1 MKLILVE
8 SPTKSKTLSK
18 FLGDEYKIL
27 STKGHIRDLPQKK
40 LGVDTENDFE
50 PNYVIP
56 KRQKKT
62 IKKLKKELSDAEQII
77 LSTDPDREGEAISWH
92 LKEALDLKDYQ
103 RVSFHEITKE
113 AILNALEDPR
123 DIDED
128 LVNAQQAR
136 RVLDRLVG
144 YKLSPLLW
152 KKIYRDFSLS
162 AGRVQSVALRLVAEK
177 EKEIRDFDPVTY
189 WLIYAHL
196 KNGSSFR
203 SRLIKIDGDKISK
216 PGITKKGEFE
226 KYKKE
231 LKEEGVDYKVADVRK
246 SEKKRSPYPPYTT
259 STLQQDASIRLNYS
273 SKYTMRLAQTL
284 YEKGL
289 ITYHRTDSF
298 NLSKSSKKAAKD
310 IIIDK
315 YGKKYY
321 KSRNFKSKGRTQEA
335 HEAIRPTNPKKK
347 TIKGKA
353 QEKKLY
359 DLIRKRFLASQMTS
373 AVIERKKIDVEAK
386 QYLFRASGQQVLFNG
401 FMKVY
406 PIKMKEQ
413 TLPELSKGDILD
425 LEKLETQEKETKPPA
440 RYSEASLIKELE
452 KNDIGRP
459 STYAPTLA
467 TIQSRNY
474 VKKIKKKLHATDVGI
489 VVSNL
494 LVNHFP
500 DIVDLEFT
508 AKMEEKLDKVAD
520 GKEDWKK
527 MIKDFYEPF
536 IKNVKEKEESLDK
549 QNILKE
555 TDQDCPECK
564 DGKIVIKLG
573 KNGKFKACS
582 NFPECEYTEPMDD
595 EKEEIKK
602 MKEEFGPKK
611 CSECG
616 SEMKLKQGRYGMFWG
631 CTNYPDCKNTEKL
644 IKDTGIACPKCDEG
658 TIIKRVNRK
667 GKIFWGCDNYP
678 KCKFGTN
685 YRPTGE
691 TCPECD
697 SIVVEKKGKE
707 VCLDKD
713 CDYKK

>member
-8 SPTKSKTLSK
+8 SPTKSKTLTK
-18 FLGDEYKIL
+18 FLGKDYKVL

-40 LGVDTENDFE
+40 LGVDVEDNFE
-50 PNYVIP
+50 PDYVIP

-62 IKKLKKELSDAEQII
+62 IKELKGKLSKAEKVI

-92 LKEALDLKDYQ
+92 LKEALGLENYQ

-113 AILNALEDPR
+113 AILNALDNPR

-162 AGRVQSVALRLVAEK
+162 AGRVQSVALRIVAER
-177 EKEIRDFDPVTY
+177 EKEIRNFDPETY

-196 KNGSSFR
+196 KKDSEFR
-203 SRLIKIDGDKISK
+203 SRLIKIDDEKISK
-216 PGITKKGEFE
+216 PGITKKSQFE
-226 KYKKE
+226 KIKE
-231 LKEEGVDYKVADVRK
+231 DLENDETTYKVADVRK
-246 SEKKRSPYPPYTT
+246 SEKKRNPYPPYTT
-259 STLQQDASIRLNYS
+259 SSLQQDASIRLNYS

-298 NLSKSSKKAAKD
+298 NLSKSSKAAAKK
-310 IIIDK
+310 IITDNW
-315 YGKKYY
+315 GKKYY

-335 HEAIRPTNPKKK
+335 HEAIRPTNPK
-347 TIKGKA
+347 TEEIKGKP

-359 DLIRKRFLASQMTS
+359 DLIRKRFLASQMTP

-386 QYLFRASGQQVLFNG
+386 KYLLRASGQKVLFDG

-413 TLPELSKGDILD
+413 TLPDLSKGDVLD
-425 LEKLETQEKETKPPA
+425 LEELETQEKETTPPA

-489 VVSNL
+489 VVSNML
-494 LVNHFP
+494 INHFP

-508 AKMEEKLDKVAD
+508 AKMEEKLDKVAQ
-520 GKEDWKK
+520 GKEDWRE
-527 MIKDFYEPF
+527 MLGEFYEPF
-536 IKNVKEKEESLDK
+536 IKKVKEKEESLDK
-549 QNILKE
+549 QNILEE
-555 TDQDCPECK
+555 TDKNCPDCET
-564 DGKIVIKLG
+564 GKVVIKLG

-582 NFPECEYTEPMDD
+582 SFPDCEYTEPMDD
-595 EKEEIKK
+595 EKEEIKR

-644 IKDTGIACPKCDEG
+644 IKETDIDCPKCDDG
-658 TIIKRVNRK
+658 KIVKRVNRR
-667 GKIFWGCDNYP
+667 GKLFWGCNNYP

-685 YRPTGE
+685 YEPTGE
-691 TCPECD
+691 RCPDCD
-697 SIVVEKKGKE
+697 SIVVKKKGKK
-707 VCLDKD
+707 VCLDKK
-713 CDYKK
+713 CNYKE

>member
-40 LGVDTENDFE
+40 LGVDVGSDFE
-50 PNYVIP
+50 PDYVIP

-62 IKKLKKELSDAEQII
+62 IKNLKKKLSGADSVI

-92 LKEALDLKDYQ
+92 LKEALGLNEYQ

-113 AILNALEDPR
+113 AILEALENPR

-162 AGRVQSVALRLVAEK
+162 AGRVQSVALRLVAER
-177 EKEIRDFDPVTY
+177 EKEIRAFDPVTY
-189 WLIYAHL
+189 WLVYAHL
-196 KNGSSFR
+196 ENGGNFR
-203 SRLIKIDGDKISK
+203 SRLIKIDGEKISK
-216 PGITKKGEFE
+216 PGITESEEFKKI
-226 KYKKE
+226 KKK
-231 LKEEGVDYKVADVRK
+231 LKDRETEYKVKEVRK

-298 NLSKSSKKAAKD
+298 NLSKSSKAAAKK
-310 IIIDK
+310 IINSNW
-315 YGKKYY
+315 GSKYY
-321 KSRNFKSKGRTQEA
+321 KSRNFKSKGRSQEA
-335 HEAIRPTNPKKK
+335 HEAIRPTNPKNKS
-347 TIKGKA
+347 IKGKK
-353 QEKKLY
+353 QEQKIY
-359 DLIRKRFLASQMTS
+359 DLIRRRFLASQMSS
-373 AVIERKKIDVEAK
+373 ALIERKKIDVKAGE
-386 QYLFRASGQQVLFNG
+386 YLLRASGQKILFDG

-406 PIKMKEQ
+406 PIRMKEQ
-413 TLPELSKGDILD
+413 SLPDVSKGDILD
-425 LEKLETQEKETKPPA
+425 LGKLETQKKETTPPA

-459 STYAPTLA
+459 STYAPTIA

-474 VKKIKKKLHATDVGI
+474 VEKIKKKLHATDIGI
-489 VVSNL
+489 VVSNML
-494 LVNHFP
+494 TEHFP
-500 DIVDLEFT
+500 DIVDMEFT
-508 AKMEEKLDKVAD
+508 AKMEEKLDKVAE
-520 GKEDWKK
+520 GKEEWRK
-527 MIKDFYEPF
+527 MIKEFYEPF
-536 IKNVKEKEESLDK
+536 IEKVKDKEKNLEK
-549 QNILKE
+549 QNILEE
-555 TDQDCPECK
+555 TDKDCPQCEK
-564 DGKIVIKLG
+564 GKVVIKLG

-582 NFPECEYTEPMDD
+582 SFPDCEYTEPMDE
-595 EKEEIKK
+595 EKKEIKR
-602 MKEEFGPKK
+602 MKEEFGSKK

-644 IKDTGIACPKCDEG
+644 IKETDIDCPKCDDG
-658 TIIKRVNRK
+658 KIVKRVNRR
-667 GKIFWGCDNYP
+667 GKLFWGCNNYP

-691 TCPECD
+691 TCPECN
-697 SIVVEKKGKE
+697 SIVVEKKGKK
-707 VCLDKD
+707 VCLDKK
-713 CDYKK
+713 CDYKE

>member
-18 FLGDEYKIL
+18 FLGDDYKIL
-27 STKGHIRDLPQKK
+27 STKGHIRDLPEKK
-40 LGVDTENDFE
+40 LGVDTENDFKPE
-50 PNYVIP
+50 YVIP
-56 KRQKKT
+56 SRQKKT
-62 IKKLKKELSDAEQII
+62 IKSLKKESQAADKII

-92 LKEALDLKDYQ
+92 LKEALNLKNYE
-103 RVSFHEITKE
+103 RVSFHEITKD
-113 AILNALEDPR
+113 AILKALKNPKK
-123 DIDED
+123 IDEN

-162 AGRVQSVALRLVAEK
+162 AGRVQSVALRLVAER
-177 EKEIRDFDPVTY
+177 EKEIRDFVPETY
-189 WLIYAHL
+189 FLIYAHL
-196 KNGSSFR
+196 ENKGEFR
-203 SRLIKIDGDKISK
+203 SKLIKIDGEKISK
-216 PGITKKGEFE
+216 PGITEEEIFE
-226 KYKKE
+226 KIKDD
-231 LKEEGVDYKVADVRK
+231 LEEADYEVAEVRK

-259 STLQQDASIRLNYS
+259 SALQQDASIRLNYS
-273 SKYTMRLAQTL
+273 SKYTMRLAQSL

-298 NLSKSSKKAAKD
+298 NLSKSSKAAAKE
-310 IIIDK
+310 IIMNK
-315 YGKKYY
+315 WGEKYY

-335 HEAIRPTNPKKK
+335 HEAIRPTNPKNGSP
-347 TIKGKA
+347 KGKK

-359 DLIRKRFLASQMTS
+359 DLIRRRFLASQMTP
-373 AVIERKKIDVEAK
+373 AIIERKKIDVK
-386 QYLFRASGQQVLFNG
+386 SGKCLLRASGQKILFDG

-413 TLPELSKGDILD
+413 SLPEVSEGDGLK
-425 LEKLETQEKETKPPA
+425 LKELETQEKETTPPA

-474 VKKIKKKLHATDVGI
+474 VEKIKKKLHATDIGI

-500 DIVDLEFT
+500 DIVDIDFT
-508 AKMEEKLDKVAD
+508 AKMEKQLDEVAE
-520 GKEDWKK
+520 GKEDWQK
-527 MIKDFYEPF
+527 MIKEFYEPF
-536 IKNVKEKEESLDK
+536 IKRVKEKEESLEK

-555 TDQDCPECK
+555 TDEDCPECK
-564 DGKIVIKLG
+564 KGKLVIKLG
-573 KNGKFKACS
+573 RNGKFKACS
-582 NFPECEYTEPMDD
+582 NFPDCEHTEPMEE
-595 EKEEIKK
+595 EKEKTEK
-602 MKEEFGPKK
+602 MMKEFGPKT

-616 SEMKLKQGRYGMFWG
+616 SKMELKQGRYGIFWG
-631 CTNYPDCKNTEKL
+631 CSNYPECKNTERL
-644 IKDTGIACPKCDEG
+644 EKDTNVKCPKCDEG
-658 TIIKRVNRK
+658 TLIKKVNRK
-667 GKIFWGCDNYP
+667 GKIFWGCSSYP

-685 YRPTGE
+685 YEPTGE
-691 TCPECD
+691 RCPECD
-697 SIVVEKKGKE
+697 SIVVKKKGKE
-707 VCLDKD
+707 VCLDKK
-713 CDYKK
+713 CNYEK

>member
-18 FLGDEYKIL
+18 FLDDDYKIL

-40 LGVDTENDFE
+40 LGVDVDNDFE
-50 PNYVIP
+50 PKYVIP
-56 KRQKKT
+56 GRQKKT
-62 IKKLKKELSDAEQII
+62 IKKLKKETKNADEII

-92 LKEALDLKDYQ
+92 LKDALDLKDYH
-103 RVSFHEITKE
+103 RVTFHEITKD
-113 AILNALEDPR
+113 AILSALESPGK
-123 DIDED
+123 IDEN

-162 AGRVQSVALRLVAEK
+162 AGRVQSVALRLVAER
-177 EKEIRDFDPVTY
+177 EKEIKDFDPVTY
-189 WLIYAHL
+189 FLIYAHL
-196 KNGSSFR
+196 ENGKEFR
-203 SRLIKIDGDKISK
+203 SRLIKIDGEKIKK
-216 PGITKKGEFE
+216 PGITESELFE
-226 KYKKE
+226 KIKNE
-231 LKEEGVDYKVADVRK
+231 LESEVNYTVNDVRK

-259 STLQQDASIRLNYS
+259 SLLQQDASIRLNYS
-273 SKYTMRLAQTL
+273 SKYTMRLAQSL
-284 YEKGL
+284 YEKGF

-298 NLSKSSKKAAKD
+298 NLSKSSKKKAKK

-321 KSRNFKSKGRTQEA
+321 KKRNFKKKGRSQEA
-335 HEAIRPTNPKKK
+335 HEAIRPTNPNREKVKTKK
-347 TIKGKA
+347 
-353 QEKKLY
+353 QEGKLY
-359 DLIRKRFLASQMTS
+359 DLIRRRFLASQMSS
-373 AVIERKKIDVEAK
+373 AIIERKKIDVKANK
-386 QYLFRASGQQVLFNG
+386 YLLRASGQKILFDG

-413 TLPELSKGDILD
+413 ELPEVSEGDKLKLKD
-425 LEKLETQEKETKPPA
+425 LETQEKETKPPA

-489 VVSNL
+489 VVSNM

-508 AKMEEKLDKVAD
+508 AKMEEKLDKVAE
-520 GKEDWKK
+520 GEEDWREMLKE
-527 MIKDFYEPF
+527 FYQPF
-536 IKNVKEKEESLDK
+536 IKTVKEKEESLDK
-549 QNILKE
+549 QNILEE
-555 TDQDCPECK
+555 TDEDCPEC
-564 DGKIVIKLG
+564 DGGKVVIKLG

-582 NFPECEYTEPMDD
+582 RFPDCEYTEPMEE
-595 EKEEIKK
+595 EKEKIEK

-611 CSECG
+611 CSKCG

-631 CTNYPDCKNTEKL
+631 CTNYPECKNTEKL
-644 IKDTGIACPKCDEG
+644 IKKTGIDCPKCDEG
-658 TIIKRVNRK
+658 EIVKRMNRK
-667 GKIFWGCDNYP
+667 GKLFWGCDNYP

-691 TCPECD
+691 KCPECD
-697 SIVVEKKGKE
+697 SIVVEKKGKK
-707 VCLDKD
+707 VCLDKK
-713 CDYKK
+713 CNYRG

>member
-8 SPTKSKTLSK
+8 SPTKSKTLTR
-18 FLGDEYKIL
+18 FLGKDYKVL

-40 LGVDTENDFE
+40 LGVDTDNNFK
-50 PNYVIP
+50 PKYVTP

-62 IKKLKKELSDAEQII
+62 IKKLKEELSDAEKVI

-92 LKEALDLKDYQ
+92 LKEALSIEDYE

-113 AILNALEDPR
+113 AILNALDNPR
-123 DIDED
+123 KIDQN

-162 AGRVQSVALRLVAEK
+162 AGRVQSVALRLVAER
-177 EKEIRDFDPVTY
+177 EKEIRAFDPVTY

-196 KNGSSFR
+196 KKEDPFR
-203 SRLIKIDGDKISK
+203 ARLIKIDGEKISK
-216 PGITKKGEFE
+216 PGITEKEIFENIKKDLENDVA
-226 KYKKE
+226 YKI
-231 LKEEGVDYKVADVRK
+231 DDIRK

-259 STLQQDASIRLNYS
+259 SSLQQGASIRLNYS

-298 NLSKSSKKAAKD
+298 NLSKSSKATAKK
-310 IIIDK
+310 IITDK
-315 YGKKYY
+315 WGDKYY

-335 HEAIRPTNPKKK
+335 HEAIRPTNPQKES
-347 TIKGKA
+347 IKGKK
-353 QEKKLY
+353 QEKKIY
-359 DLIRKRFLASQMTS
+359 DLIRRRFLASQMSS
-373 AVIERKKIDVEAK
+373 AVIERKKVDVKAGK
-386 QYLFRASGQQVLFNG
+386 YLLRASGQKIVFDG
-401 FMKVY
+401 FMKAY

-413 TLPELSKGDILD
+413 SLPELSTGDSLD
-425 LEKLETQEKETKPPA
+425 LEKLETQEKETSPPA

-474 VKKIKKKLHATDVGI
+474 VEKIKKKLHATDIGI

-494 LVNHFP
+494 LINHFP
-500 DIVDLEFT
+500 DIVDMDFT
-508 AKMEEKLDKVAD
+508 AKMEKKLDKVAE
-520 GKEDWKK
+520 GKEDWQK

-536 IKNVKEKEESLDK
+536 IEKVKEKEESLDK
-549 QNILKE
+549 QNVLKE
-555 TDQDCPECK
+555 TDEDCPDCK
-564 DGKIVIKLG
+564 KGKLVIKLG
-573 KNGKFKACS
+573 RNGKFKACS
-582 NFPECEYTEPMDD
+582 NFPDCEYTEPMEE
-595 EKEEIKK
+595 EKEEVKK
-602 MKEEFGPKK
+602 MKKEFGPKT

-616 SEMKLKQGRYGMFWG
+616 SDMNLKQGRYGMFWG
-631 CTNYPDCKNTEKL
+631 CSNYPDCKNTERLEKE
-644 IKDTGIACPKCDEG
+644 TGIKCPKCDEG
-658 TIIKRVNRK
+658 IIVKKATRK
-667 GKIFWGCDNYP
+667 GKIFWGCNNYP

-685 YRPTGE
+685 YKPTGE
-691 TCPECD
+691 RCPECD
-697 SIVVEKKGKE
+697 SIVIEKKGEK
-707 VCLDKD
+707 VCLDKK
-713 CDYKK
+713 CEYKK

>member
-8 SPTKSKTLSK
+8 SPTKSKTLTK

-40 LGVDTENDFE
+40 LGVDTDNDFE
-50 PNYVIP
+50 PKYVIP

-62 IKKLKKELSDAEQII
+62 IKNLKKELGDAEKVI

-92 LKEALDLKDYQ
+92 LKEALGLDNYE

-113 AILNALEDPR
+113 AILSALENPR
-123 DIDED
+123 DIDEN

-162 AGRVQSVALRLVAEK
+162 AGRVQSVALRIVAER
-177 EKEIRDFDPVTY
+177 EKEIQDFDPITY

-196 KNGSSFR
+196 KNGSDFR

-216 PGITKKGEFE
+216 PGITESEEFE
-226 KYKKE
+226 KIKKE
-231 LKEEGVDYKVADVRK
+231 LKKDSVDYKVADVRK
-246 SEKKRSPYPPYTT
+246 SEKKRNPYPPYTT
-259 STLQQDASIRLNYS
+259 SSLQQDASIRLNYS

-298 NLSKSSKKAAKD
+298 NLSKSSKATAKE
-310 IIIDK
+310 IITDK
-315 YGKKYY
+315 WGGKYY

-335 HEAIRPTNPKKK
+335 HEAIRPTNPKSKS
-347 TIKGKA
+347 IKGKK
-353 QEKKLY
+353 QEQKLY
-359 DLIRKRFLASQMTS
+359 DLIRKRFLASQMS
-373 AVIERKKIDVEAK
+373 AAVIERKKIDVEAK
-386 QYLFRASGQQVLFNG
+386 KYLFRASGQRVLFNG

-413 TLPELSKGDILD
+413 TLPDLSEGDILD
-425 LEKLETQEKETKPPA
+425 LEKLETQEKETTPPA

-474 VKKIKKKLHATDVGI
+474 VKKIKKKLHATDIGI

-494 LVNHFP
+494 LTEHFP
-500 DIVDLEFT
+500 DIVDMDFT
-508 AKMEEKLDKVAD
+508 AKMEEKLDEVA
-520 GKEDWKK
+520 GGNEDWRK
-527 MIKDFYEPF
+527 MLKEFYDPF
-536 IKNVKEKEESLDK
+536 IKKVKEKEESLGK
-549 QNILKE
+549 QNVLKE
-555 TDQDCPECK
+555 TDEDCPECEE
-564 DGKIVIKLG
+564 GKVVVKLG

-582 NFPECEYTEPMDD
+582 SFPDCEYTEPMDD
-595 EKEEIKK
+595 EKEEIKR
-602 MKEEFGPKK
+602 MKEEFGPQK

-616 SEMKLKQGRYGMFWG
+616 SDMKLKQGRYGMFWG
-631 CTNYPDCKNTEKL
+631 CTNYPECKNTEKL
-644 IKDTGIACPKCDEG
+644 IKDTGIKCPKCKEG
-658 TIIKRVNRK
+658 TIVKRVNRR
-667 GKIFWGCDNYP
+667 GKLFWGCNSYP

-685 YRPTGE
+685 YKPTGE
-691 TCPECD
+691 RCPECD
-697 SIVVEKKGKE
+697 SIVVEKRGEK
-707 VCLDKD
+707 VCLDKK
-713 CDYKK
+713 CEYEK

>member
-18 FLGDEYKIL
+18 FLNDDYKIL

-40 LGVDTENDFE
+40 LGVDTENDFK
-50 PNYVIP
+50 PKYVIP
-56 KRQKKT
+56 SRQKKT
-62 IKKLKKELSDAEQII
+62 IKSLKKESENADKII

-92 LKEALDLKDYQ
+92 LKEVLDLKDYE
-103 RVSFHEITKE
+103 RVSFHEITEE
-113 AILNALEDPR
+113 AILDALKSPR

-136 RVLDRLVG
+136 RILDRLVG

-162 AGRVQSVALRLVAEK
+162 AGRVQSVALRLVAER
-177 EKEIRDFDPVTY
+177 EKEIRDFNPETY

-196 KNGSSFR
+196 ENGEVFR
-203 SRLIKIDGDKISK
+203 SKLIKIEGEKIDK
-216 PGITKKGEFE
+216 PGITE
-226 KYKKE
+226 KEIYEKIKQKLE
-231 LKEEGVDYKVADVRK
+231 KASYEVIDVRK

-259 STLQQDASIRLNYS
+259 SSLQQDASIRLNYS

-298 NLSKSSKKAAKD
+298 NLSKSSKATAKE
-310 IIIDK
+310 IITDQW
-315 YGKKYY
+315 GEKYY

-335 HEAIRPTNPKKK
+335 HEAIRPTNPKKE
-347 TIKGKA
+347 TVEGKK

-359 DLIRKRFLASQMTS
+359 DLIRRRFLASQMAS
-373 AVIERKKIDVEAK
+373 AVIERKKIDVKADK
-386 QYLFRASGQQVLFNG
+386 KYLFRASGQKILFDG

-413 TLPELSKGDILD
+413 TLPELAKGDILN
-425 LEKLETQEKETKPPA
+425 LEELETQEKETTPPA

-474 VKKIKKKLHATDVGI
+474 VEKIKKKLHATDVGI

-500 DIVDLEFT
+500 DIVDMKFT
-508 AKMEEKLDKVAD
+508 AKMEKKLDEVAE
-520 GKEDWKK
+520 GKEDWQK
-527 MIKDFYEPF
+527 MIKEFYEPF
-536 IKNVKEKEESLDK
+536 IKKVKEKEKSLDK
-549 QNILKE
+549 QNILQE
-555 TDQDCPECK
+555 TDEDCPQC
-564 DGKIVIKLG
+564 DGGKLVIKLG
-573 KNGKFKACS
+573 RNGKFKACS
-582 NFPECEYTEPMDD
+582 RFPDCEHTEPMED
-595 EKEEIKK
+595 EKKETEK
-602 MKEEFGPKK
+602 MMKEFGPQT

-616 SEMKLKQGRYGMFWG
+616 SDMELKQGRYGIFWG
-631 CTNYPDCKNTEKL
+631 CSNYPDCKNTERLEKN
-644 IKDTGIACPKCDEG
+644 TGIDCPKCDKG
-658 TIIKRVNRK
+658 TIVKKVNRK
-667 GKIFWGCDNYP
+667 GKIFWGCSSYP

-685 YRPTGE
+685 YEPTGE
-691 TCPECD
+691 RCPECD
-697 SIVVEKKGKE
+697 SIVVKKKGKE
-707 VCLDKD
+707 VCLDKK
-713 CDYKK
+713 CNYEK

>member
-8 SPTKSKTLSK
+8 SPTKSKTLTK

-40 LGVDTENDFE
+40 LGVDTDNDFE
-50 PNYVIP
+50 PKYVIP
-56 KRQKKT
+56 KRQRKT
-62 IKKLKKELSDAEQII
+62 IKSLKKEVGDAEKII

-92 LKEALDLKDYQ
+92 LKEALGIKNYE

-113 AILNALEDPR
+113 AILNALENPR
-123 DIDED
+123 DIDEN

-162 AGRVQSVALRLVAEK
+162 AGRVQSVALRIVAER
-177 EKEIRDFDPVTY
+177 EKEIRDFDPITY

-196 KNGSSFR
+196 KNGSDFR

-216 PGITKKGEFE
+216 PGITKSEDFE
-226 KYKKE
+226 KIKSE
-231 LKEEGVDYKVADVRK
+231 LEGDVSYKVADVRK

-259 STLQQDASIRLNYS
+259 SSLQQDASIRLNYS

-298 NLSKSSKKAAKD
+298 NLSKSSKAVAKE
-310 IIIDK
+310 IITDK
-315 YGKKYY
+315 WGKKYY

-335 HEAIRPTNPKKK
+335 HEAIRPTNPKSKS
-347 TIKGKA
+347 IKGKK
-353 QEKKLY
+353 QEQKLY
-359 DLIRKRFLASQMTS
+359 DLIRKRFLASQMSS
-373 AVIERKKIDVEAK
+373 ALIERKKIDVEADK
-386 QYLFRASGQQVLFNG
+386 YLFRASGQRVLFDG
-401 FMKVY
+401 FMKAY

-413 TLPELSKGDILD
+413 TLPDLSEGDVLN
-425 LEKLETQEKETKPPA
+425 LEELETQEKETTPPA

-474 VKKIKKKLHATDVGI
+474 VKKIKKKLHATDIGI

-494 LVNHFP
+494 LTEHFP
-500 DIVDLEFT
+500 DIVDMDFT
-508 AKMEEKLDKVAD
+508 AKMEEKLDEVAQ
-520 GKEDWKK
+520 GKEDWRE
-527 MIKDFYEPF
+527 MLGEFYEPF
-536 IKNVKEKEESLDK
+536 IKKIKEKEESLGK
-549 QNILKE
+549 QNILEE
-555 TDQDCPECK
+555 TDKDCPECEE
-564 DGKIVIKLG
+564 GKVVIKLG

-582 NFPECEYTEPMDD
+582 SFPECEYTEPMDD
-595 EKEEIKK
+595 EKEEIKR

-644 IKDTGIACPKCDEG
+644 IKETDIDCPKCDDG
-658 TIIKRVNRK
+658 KIVKRVNRR
-667 GKIFWGCDNYP
+667 GKLFWGCNSYP

-697 SIVVEKKGKE
+697 SIVVEKKGKK
-707 VCLDKD
+707 VCLDKK